1 MGVVIRTYISG
12 LGVVDLPLGHPLLEE
27 NAQARL
33 ALKEKDDTILGC
45 TVAILYFTIGN
56 YAKKRNSRNAPR
68 RH

>member
-45 TVAILYFTIGN
+45 TVAILYFTIGIILG
-56 YAKKRNSRNAPR
+56 AGAAFLFLSGV
-68 RH
+68 